1 MLEILKKI
9 QNKKHFN
16 IIIKKMITFVTDTL
30 KENY

>member
-16 IIIKKMITFVTDTL
+16 IIIQKMITFVTDTL